1 MTQCQQLLKS
11 VFQTLSVCLI
21 DPRGTSITQIGPQS
35 SCVIKFNDQLPS
47 NDRIVSIIGMPN
59 NITQAQYLMQTAV
72 KQSQQWTNSTV
83 AS

>member
-35 SCVIKFNDQLPS
+35 SCVIKFNDQLP
-47 NDRIVSIIGMPN
+47 
-59 NITQAQYLMQTAV
+59 TQYLMQTAV